1 MRHAFPLLI
10 SRADSR
16 RVLDLS
22 FNNIRTIPD
31 ALQTLPSLK
40 TVYFVQNRI
49 SKISGLENLTNL
61 TSIELGG
68 NKIRVRF
75 LFRLMMS
82 D

>member
-1 MRHAFPLLI
+1 MRRAFLPLI
-10 SRADSR
+10 SRLDSR

-49 SKISGLENLTNL
+49 SKISGLENLSLRHHNQTAISVTATPFNFSA
-61 TSIELGG
+61 TT
-68 NKIRVRF
+68 
-75 LFRLMMS
+75 
-82 D
+82 